1 MPDRKRENRFIV
13 LSDVVSLYTCIVYKF
28 KFHTPTIYK
37 EVFES
42 TKFSLKKEMCLLS
55 QCTTSDSKNRY
66 GLPRKKIYKTVD
78 NNFYVEE
85 SKKYVH
91 MELKM
96 V

>member
-1 MPDRKRENRFIV
+1 
-13 LSDVVSLYTCIVYKF
+13 
-28 KFHTPTIYK
+28 
-37 EVFES
+37 
-42 TKFSLKKEMCLLS
+42 MCLLS

-66 GLPRKKIYKTVD
+66 GLPRKKIDKTVD

>member
-1 MPDRKRENRFIV
+1 
-13 LSDVVSLYTCIVYKF
+13 
-28 KFHTPTIYK
+28 
-37 EVFES
+37 
-42 TKFSLKKEMCLLS
+42 MCLLS

-66 GLPRKKIYKTVD
+66 ELKKKKIYKTVD

-85 SKKYVH
+85 SEKYVH